1 MGNAKPTTAV
11 VDDEESVG
19 RAIKRLL
26 SSVGMEA
33 EVFTSGD
40 DFLNKL
46 SSVPSFRPGCVILD
60 VQMPGISG
68 LEVQRRLAGTSIS
81 VVIITAHDDAA
92 VREQVLAAGAVGY
105 LRKPFNG
112 SVLIRTAQIALGL
125 PPTP

>member
-1 MGNAKPTTAV
+1 MGNATPTTAV

-26 SSVGMEA
+26 RSVGMEA
-33 EVFTSGD
+33 EVFTTGEQ
-40 DFLNKL
+40 FLDRL
-46 SSVPSFRPGCVILD
+46 LSVPSFRPGCAVLD

-68 LEVQRRLAGTSIS
+68 LDVQRRLAGSLIR

-112 SVLIRTAQIALGL
+112 SVLIRTVQMALGIPL
-125 PPTP
+125 TP